1 VIRPKIRLSISRS
14 LILLNTVLIVMTGLT
29 VMFFSFTAT
38 KSSIHSVADNL
49 LSEISKSVLTKT
61 QTFLLPAERAARS
74 VSWLQWHHR
83 LDAATGLETLLDY
96 YQELLQ
102 NNAEFKAVYSGDT
115 AGNLVMARR
124 MPDGSLS
131 RRYVRRQADGVHITW
146 KHDNIAYYS
155 EFSDTVEP
163 LDTGYDPR
171 QRLWY
176 KDAVEKKGLVWSEVY
191 IFASDRQ
198 PGITCTI
205 PHYDSRGVLLG
216 VTAVDIS
223 VLDLSYYLGAMQVTE
238 HSRLFITDDSDRLV
252 ALQMRDPKE
261 VDRLFRKKLDDKVGY
276 DVLKATD
283 LGDPVLSAI
292 VDAYHQRNDTTA
304 AIRLVQHGELLHALV
319 IPLAND
325 RGINLRIGVIIPD
338 NDIMGAVH
346 RNNYIIIGFSL
357 FMIILAILLSLV
369 LSGAIAR
376 PMHQL
381 SADMKRIE
389 KLDLSVSEEIPTIIT
404 EIHDM
409 QGSFDSMKTGLQNF
423 RRYVPADLVSQLVGQ
438 RQDASLGGVCRQL
451 TILFSDIANFTSISE
466 HLAPEVL
473 VQDLC
478 EYFNVI
484 SRAIL
489 AEKGTLDKYIGDSV
503 MAFWGAPVALDQHAY
518 HACMAAV
525 TAQDRLASL
534 FRQWESKG
542 KTRFATRI
550 GIHTAEVIVG
560 NMGYEERLNYTV
572 VGDGVNL
579 ASRLEGLNKFY
590 GTSTLVS
597 HTTEALVRDHFECR
611 RVDRVAVKGKTE
623 GVDVFELL
631 ALKGDLP
638 VNLRKLM
645 DVYENGLAAYFER
658 DWKFALQHF
667 NTVLKYRPGDGPSQV
682 LAARCRRFM
691 VQSPPATWN
700 LIWECHAK

>member
-1 VIRPKIRLSISRS
+1 VTWPKIHLSISRS

-29 VMFFSFTAT
+29 VMFFSFTAS

-49 LSEISKSVLTKT
+49 LGEISKSVLTKT
-61 QTFLLPAERAARS
+61 QAYLLPAERAARS
-74 VSWLQWHHR
+74 VSWLLWNRR
-83 LDAATGLETLLDY
+83 LDADTGLETLLDY

-102 NNAEFKAVYSGDT
+102 NNAEFRAVYSGDT
-115 AGNLVMARR
+115 AGNLVMTRR

-146 KHDNIAYYS
+146 KHSNIAYYS

-163 LDTGYDPR
+163 LETGYDPR
-171 QRLWY
+171 KRLWY
-176 KDAVEKKGLVWSEVY
+176 KDALEKKGLMWSEVY
-191 IFASDRQ
+191 IFATDRQ

-205 PHYDSRGVLLG
+205 PHYDSAGNLLG

-238 HSRLFITDDSDRLV
+238 HSRLFITDAADRLV
-252 ALQMRDPKE
+252 ALQIRDPKE
-261 VDRLFRKKLDDKVGY
+261 VDRLFRKKLDKTGY

-283 LGDPVLSAI
+283 LGDQVLSA
-292 VDAYHQRNDTTA
+292 VVNAYHQRNNSTA
-304 AIRLVQHGELLHALV
+304 AIRLVQQGSLLHALV
-319 IPLAND
+319 SPLAND
-325 RGINLRIGVIIPD
+325 HGIDLRIGVIIPD
-338 NDIMGAVH
+338 HDIMGAVH

-357 FMIILAILLSLV
+357 FMIMLAILLSLV
-369 LSGAIAR
+369 LSRLIAR

-381 SADMKRIE
+381 SADMQRIE
-389 KLDLSVSEEIPTIIT
+389 KLDFGVSEAIPTIIT

-409 QGSFDSMKTGLQNF
+409 QGSFDGMKTGLQNF

-438 RQDASLGGVCRQL
+438 KQDATLGGVSRQL
-451 TILFSDIANFTSISE
+451 TILFSDVANFTSISE
-466 HLAPEVL
+466 HLEPEVL

-478 EYFNVI
+478 EYFNVM
-484 SRAIL
+484 SRTIL
-489 AEKGTLDKYIGDSV
+489 DERGTLDKYIGDSV
-503 MAFWGAPVALDQHAY
+503 MAFWGAPVELDEHAY

-542 KTRFATRI
+542 KVRFATRI
-550 GIHTAEVIVG
+550 GIHTAEVVVG

-590 GTSTLVS
+590 STSTLVS
-597 HTTEALVRDHFECR
+597 HATQVLVSDRFEFR

-631 ALKGDLP
+631 AFKGDLP

-645 DVYENGLAAYFER
+645 DVYENGLAAYFGR
-658 DWKFALQHF
+658 DWKYALQHF

-682 LAARCRRFM
+682 LVARCRRFM
-691 VQSPPATWN
+691 VQSPPEAWN
-700 LIWECHAK
+700 LTWECHTK

>member
-1 VIRPKIRLSISRS
+1 MQPKIRLSISRS

-49 LSEISKSVLTKT
+49 LGEISKSVLTKT
-61 QTFLLPAERAARS
+61 QAYLLPAERAAHS

-83 LDAATGLETLLDY
+83 LDADTGLETLLDY

-131 RRYVRRQADGVHITW
+131 RRYVRRQADGVYITW
-146 KHDNIAYYS
+146 KHSNIAYYS
-155 EFSDTVEP
+155 EFNDMVEP

-205 PHYDSRGVLLG
+205 PHYDSTGALLG

-238 HSRLFITDDSDRLV
+238 HSRLFITDATGRLV

-261 VDRLFRKKLDDKVGY
+261 VDRLFRKKLNKAGY

-283 LGDPVLSAI
+283 LGDPVLSAV
-292 VDAYHQRNDTTA
+292 VDAYHQRNDNTA
-304 AIRLVQHGELLHALV
+304 AIRLVQQGSLLHAMV
-319 IPLAND
+319 SPLAND
-325 RGINLRIGVIIPD
+325 RGIDLRIGVIIPD

-357 FMIILAILLSLV
+357 FMIMLAILLSLV
-369 LSGAIAR
+369 LSRLIAR

-381 SADMKRIE
+381 STEMKRIE
-389 KLDLSVSEEIPTIIT
+389 QLDLGVSETIPTIIT
-404 EIHDM
+404 EIDDM
-409 QGSFDSMKTGLQNF
+409 QGSFDGMKTGLQNF

-438 RQDASLGGVCRQL
+438 KQNASLGGECRQL

-484 SRAIL
+484 SRTIL
-489 AEKGTLDKYIGDSV
+489 AERGTLDKYIGDSV
-503 MAFWGAPVALDQHAY
+503 MAFWGAPVEVDEHVY

-525 TAQDRLASL
+525 TAQDRLGSL

-550 GIHTAEVIVG
+550 GIHTAEVVVG

-572 VGDGVNL
+572 IGDGVNL

-597 HTTEALVRDHFECR
+597 HTTQELVRDRFEFR

-631 ALKGDLP
+631 ALKGDIP

-645 DVYENGLAAYFER
+645 DVYENGLAVYFER

-691 VQSPPATWN
+691 VQSPPETWN

>member
-1 VIRPKIRLSISRS
+1 MRPKIHLSISRS

-49 LSEISKSVLTKT
+49 LGEISKSVLTKT
-61 QTFLLPAERAARS
+61 QTYLLPAERAARS
-74 VSWLQWHHR
+74 VSWLLWNRR
-83 LDAATGLETLLDY
+83 LDADTGLETLLDY

-102 NNAEFKAVYSGDT
+102 NNAEFRAVYSGDT
-115 AGNLVMARR
+115 SGNLVMARR

-146 KHDNIAYYS
+146 KHSNIAYYS
-155 EFSDTVEP
+155 EFSDMVEP
-163 LDTGYDPR
+163 LDTAYDPR
-171 QRLWY
+171 KRNWY

-191 IFASDRQ
+191 IFATDRQ

-205 PHYDSRGVLLG
+205 PHYDSTGTLLG

-238 HSRLFITDDSDRLV
+238 HSRLFITDATDRLV

-261 VDRLFRKKLDDKVGY
+261 VDRLFRKKLNKIGY
-276 DVLKATD
+276 DVMKATD
-283 LGDPVLSAI
+283 LGDPVLST
-292 VDAYHQRNDTTA
+292 VVEAYHQRDNSTA
-304 AIRLVQHGELLHALV
+304 AIRLVQQGSLLHALV
-319 IPLAND
+319 SPLAND
-325 RGINLRIGVIIPD
+325 RGIDLRIGVIIPD
-338 NDIMGAVH
+338 HDIMGAVH

-357 FMIILAILLSLV
+357 FMIMLAILLSLV
-369 LSGAIAR
+369 LSRLIAR

-381 SADMKRIE
+381 SAEMKRIE
-389 KLDLSVSEEIPTIIT
+389 KLDLGASEAIPTIIT
-404 EIHDM
+404 EIDDM
-409 QGSFDSMKTGLQNF
+409 QGSFDGMKTGLQNF

-438 RQDASLGGVCRQL
+438 KQDASLGGVSRQL

-466 HLAPEVL
+466 HLEPEVL

-489 AEKGTLDKYIGDSV
+489 AQRGTLDKYIGDSV
-503 MAFWGAPVALDQHAY
+503 MAFWGAPVELDDHAY
-518 HACMAAV
+518 HACTAAV

-534 FRQWESKG
+534 FRQWESQG

-550 GIHTAEVIVG
+550 GIHTAEVVVG

-572 VGDGVNL
+572 IGDGVNL

-597 HTTEALVRDHFECR
+597 HATQELVRDRFEFR
-611 RVDRVAVKGKTE
+611 RVDCVAVKGKTE

-631 ALKGDLP
+631 ALKGDIP
-638 VNLRKLM
+638 VNLRKLI

-667 NTVLKYRPGDGPSQV
+667 STVLKYRPGDGPSQV

-691 VQSPPATWN
+691 VQSPPETWN

>member
-1 VIRPKIRLSISRS
+1 MRPKIRLSISRS

-49 LSEISKSVLTKT
+49 LGEISKSVLTKT
-61 QTFLLPAERAARS
+61 QTYLLPAERAAHS

-83 LDAATGLETLLDY
+83 LDADTGLETLLDY

-102 NNAEFKAVYSGDT
+102 NNTEFKAVYSGDT
-115 AGNLVMARR
+115 TGNLVMARR

-131 RRYVRRQADGVHITW
+131 RRYVRRQADGVYITW
-146 KHDNIAYYS
+146 KHSNIVYYS
-155 EFSDTVEP
+155 EFSDMVEP

-176 KDAVEKKGLVWSEVY
+176 KDAVDKKGLVWSEVY

-205 PHYDSRGVLLG
+205 PHYDSTGALLG

-238 HSRLFITDDSDRLV
+238 HSRLFITDATGRLV
-252 ALQMRDPKE
+252 ALQMRDAKE
-261 VDRLFRKKLDDKVGY
+261 VDRLFRKKLNKEGY

-283 LGDPVLSAI
+283 FGDPVLSAV
-292 VDAYHQRNDTTA
+292 VDAYHQRNDNTA
-304 AIRLVQHGELLHALV
+304 AIRLVHQGSLLHAMV
-319 IPLAND
+319 SPLAND
-325 RGINLRIGVIIPD
+325 RGIDLRIGVIIPD

-357 FMIILAILLSLV
+357 FMIMLAILLSLV
-369 LSGAIAR
+369 LSRLIAR

-381 SADMKRIE
+381 SAEMKRIE
-389 KLDLSVSEEIPTIIT
+389 QLDLGVSETIPTIIT
-404 EIHDM
+404 EIDDM
-409 QGSFDSMKTGLQNF
+409 QGSFDGMKTGLQNF

-438 RQDASLGGVCRQL
+438 KQNASLGGECRQL

-484 SRAIL
+484 SRTIL
-489 AEKGTLDKYIGDSV
+489 AERGTLDKYIGDSV
-503 MAFWGAPVALDQHAY
+503 MAFWGAPVEVDEHVY

-525 TAQDRLASL
+525 TAQDRLGSL

-550 GIHTAEVIVG
+550 GIHTAEVVAG

-572 VGDGVNL
+572 IGDGVNL

-597 HTTEALVRDHFECR
+597 HTTQELVRDRFEFR

-631 ALKGDLP
+631 ALKGDIP

-645 DVYENGLAAYFER
+645 DVYENGLAVYFER

-667 NTVLKYRPGDGPSQV
+667 NTVLKYRPSDGPSQV

-691 VQSPPATWN
+691 VQSPPETWN

>member
-1 VIRPKIRLSISRS
+1 MIRSKIRLSISRS

-49 LSEISKSVLTKT
+49 LGEISKSVLTKT
-61 QTFLLPAERAARS
+61 QVFLLPAERAARS
-74 VSWLQWHHR
+74 VSWLQWHHS
-83 LDAATGLETLLDY
+83 LDADTGLETLLNY

-131 RRYVRRQADGVHITW
+131 RRYVRHQADGVHITW

-176 KDAVEKKGLVWSEVY
+176 KDTVEKKGLVWSEVY

-205 PHYDSRGVLLG
+205 PYYDSRGVLLG

-238 HSRLFITDDSDRLV
+238 HSRLFITDANDRLV
-252 ALQMRDPKE
+252 ALQMRDAKE

-276 DVLKATD
+276 DVLKAID

-292 VDAYHQRNDTTA
+292 VDAYHQRNNTTA
-304 AIRLVQHGELLHALV
+304 AIRLVQHGGLLHALV
-319 IPLAND
+319 IPLANNH
-325 RGINLRIGVIIPD
+325 GINLRIGVIIPD

-357 FMIILAILLSLV
+357 FMIMLAILLSLV
-369 LSGAIAR
+369 LSRAIAR

-381 SADMKRIE
+381 SAEMKRIE
-389 KLDLSVSEEIPTIIT
+389 KLDLGVSEEIPTIIT
-404 EIHDM
+404 EIRDM
-409 QGSFDSMKTGLQNF
+409 QGSFDGMKTGLQNF
-423 RRYVPADLVSQLVGQ
+423 RRYVPADLVFQLVGQ
-438 RQDASLGGVCRQL
+438 KQDASLGGVCRQL

-466 HLAPEVL
+466 HLEPEVL

-484 SRAIL
+484 SRTIL

-503 MAFWGAPVALDQHAY
+503 MAFWGAPVALDKHAY

-525 TAQDRLASL
+525 TGQDRLASL

-560 NMGYEERLNYTV
+560 NMGYEDRLNYTV
-572 VGDGVNL
+572 IGDGVNL

-597 HTTEALVRDHFECR
+597 HTTEALVRDHFEFR

-631 ALKGDLP
+631 ALKGDIP

-645 DVYENGLAAYFER
+645 DIYENGLAAYFER

-691 VQSPPATWN
+691 VQSPPETWN

>member
-1 VIRPKIRLSISRS
+1 
-14 LILLNTVLIVMTGLT
+14 MTGLT

-38 KSSIHSVADNL
+38 RASIHSVADNL
-49 LSEISKSVLTKT
+49 LGEISKSVLTKT
-61 QTFLLPAERAARS
+61 QTYLLPAERAARS
-74 VSWLQWHHR
+74 VSWLLWNRR
-83 LDAATGLETLLDY
+83 LDVDTGRETLLDY

-131 RRYVRRQADGVHITW
+131 RRYVRRQADGVHILW
-146 KHDNIAYYS
+146 KHSNIAYYS

-171 QRLWY
+171 ERLWY

-205 PHYDSRGVLLG
+205 PHYDSTGMLLG

-238 HSRLFITDDSDRLV
+238 HSRLFITDATDRLV
-252 ALQMRDPKE
+252 ALQVRDPKE
-261 VDRLFRKKLDDKVGY
+261 VDRLFRKKLNKAGY

-283 LGDPVLSAI
+283 LGDPVLSAV
-292 VDAYHQRNDTTA
+292 VDAYHQRHDIMA
-304 AIRLVQHGELLHALV
+304 AIRLRQQSGLLHALV
-319 IPLAND
+319 SPLAND
-325 RGINLRIGVIIPD
+325 HGINLRIGVIIPD
-338 NDIMGAVH
+338 HDIMGTVH

-357 FMIILAILLSLV
+357 FMILLAILLSLV
-369 LSGAIAR
+369 LSRLIAR

-381 SADMKRIE
+381 STDMKRIE
-389 KLDLSVSEEIPTIIT
+389 TLDFRVSAAIPTIIT

-409 QGSFDSMKTGLQNF
+409 QDSFAGMKTGLQNF

-438 RQDASLGGVCRQL
+438 KQDASLGGECRQL
-451 TILFSDIANFTSISE
+451 TILFSDIANFTTISE
-466 HLAPEVL
+466 HLEAEVL

-484 SRAIL
+484 SRVIL
-489 AEKGTLDKYIGDSV
+489 AERGTLDKYIGDSV
-503 MAFWGAPVALDQHAY
+503 MAFWGAPVEIDEQAY
-518 HACMAAV
+518 HACMSAV

-542 KTRFATRI
+542 KMRFTTRI
-550 GIHTAEVIVG
+550 GIHTAEVVVG

-572 VGDGVNL
+572 IGDGVNL

-597 HTTEALVRDHFECR
+597 HTTQELVRDRFEFR
-611 RVDRVAVKGKTE
+611 RVDRVAVKGKTA

-631 ALKGDLP
+631 ALKGDIP
-638 VNLRKLM
+638 VTLRKVT

-691 VQSPPATWN
+691 AQSPPETWN
-700 LIWECHAK
+700 MIWECHTK

>member
-1 VIRPKIRLSISRS
+1 
-14 LILLNTVLIVMTGLT
+14 
-29 VMFFSFTAT
+29 
-38 KSSIHSVADNL
+38 
-49 LSEISKSVLTKT
+49 
-61 QTFLLPAERAARS
+61 
-74 VSWLQWHHR
+74 
-83 LDAATGLETLLDY
+83 
-96 YQELLQ
+96 
-102 NNAEFKAVYSGDT
+102 
-115 AGNLVMARR
+115 
-124 MPDGSLS
+124 
-131 RRYVRRQADGVHITW
+131 VHITW

-484 SRAIL
+484 SSAIL

-518 HACMAAV
+518 HACMATV
-525 TAQDRLASL
+525 TAQDRFASL

-550 GIHTAEVIVG
+550 GIHTAGVIVG

-579 ASRLEGLNKFY
+579 ASRREGLNKFY
-590 GTSTLVS
+590 GTSTLMS
-597 HTTEALVRDHFECR
+597 HTTEALVRDHFEFR

-645 DVYENGLAAYFER
+645 DVYENGLAVYFER

-700 LIWECHAK
+700 LVWECHAK